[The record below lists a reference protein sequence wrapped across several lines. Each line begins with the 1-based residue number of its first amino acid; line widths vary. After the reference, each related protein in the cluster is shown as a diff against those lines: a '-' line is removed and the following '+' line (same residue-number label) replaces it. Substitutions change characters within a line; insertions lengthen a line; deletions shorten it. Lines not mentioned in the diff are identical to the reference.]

1 MVQSSYNIFLGG
13 FHGCVTCRRSRRGLG
28 SAVSEFLAK
37 QDIRVFSCDIKEQS
51 SVNKNVV
58 PIYIDVTDPASIK
71 KAFEIVSSETSKI
84 FAIITIAGVFSMDSI
99 VEIPEDKFNNILEI
113 NLSGVYRVNKT
124 FLPLLEKGG
133 RIIVTTSEVANLRP
147 YPFSGMYCM
156 TKTALE
162 RYADTLRLELQLI
175 GIKVIN
181 IKPGPFKTD
190 MLACTNSE
198 AEKLVENT
206 ELFKVGTKRF
216 VSVINSKK
224 GAAKD
229 PSVLAQVYYKA
240 LTAKHPKFTYYKNAG
255 LGLKVFSRLPRRL
268 QAALIR
274 LVLRENKR
282 SNSNDCFL

>member
-1 MVQSSYNIFLGG
+1 MDVLLTGG
-13 FHGCVTCRRSRRGLG
+13 SGGLG
-28 SAVSEFLAK
+28 SAVGEYLA
-37 QDIRVFSCDIKEQS
+37 QRSIRVFSCDINEHS
-51 SVNKNVV
+51 FSYENIV
-58 PIYIDVTDPASIK
+58 PVYMDVTDQASVE
-71 KAFEIVSSETSKI
+71 KAFKIVSSMTAGL
-84 FAIITIAGVFSMDSI
+84 FAVISIAGVFSMDSI
-99 VEIPEDKFNNILEI
+99 VEISEEKFRNILEI

-124 FLPLLEKGG
+124 FLPLLDKDG

-147 YPFSGMYCM
+147 YPFTGMYCM
-156 TKTALE
+156 TKSALE
-162 RYADTLRLELQLI
+162 CYADTLRLELQLI

-224 GAAKD
+224 SVAKD
-229 PSVLAQVYYKA
+229 PCILAEVYYKA
-240 LTAKHPKFTYYKNAG
+240 LTSKHPRFTYYKNAG
-255 LGLKVFSRLPRRL
+255 LGLKVFSSLPRRL

-274 LVLRENKR
+274 LVLREK
-282 SNSNDCFL
+282 